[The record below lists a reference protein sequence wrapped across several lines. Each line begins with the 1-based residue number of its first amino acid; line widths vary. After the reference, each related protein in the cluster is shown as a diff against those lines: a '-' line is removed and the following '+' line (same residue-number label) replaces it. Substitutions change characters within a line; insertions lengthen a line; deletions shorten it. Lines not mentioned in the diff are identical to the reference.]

1 MDRFGIVTNDEK
13 DTDLATT
20 KQICK
25 YLQERGRKCLLAGDY
40 KEDKETFVK
49 NIDGLIVLGGD
60 GTLLQAA
67 REYVDSGVPLLGINL
82 GTLGY
87 LTSVEKDEL
96 WTCMDALLKDEYTIE
111 HRMMLRGTVYHQGRR
126 IMEEQ
131 AVNDV
136 IVSRSGFSKLV
147 ELKLYVNDE
156 LLDIY
161 VADGVIVSTPTGST
175 GYNLAAGGPVVYPE
189 TELMVITPICPHS
202 LTARSIV
209 VSGREKI
216 TIEIGRRRKDQ
227 LEEALITYDG
237 QPGKELET
245 SDRIEVGEAK
255 GAVRLI
261 KINNRSFYQVLRSK
275 IGNVSNHS

>member
-1 MDRFGIVTNDEK
+1 MNRFGILTNFEK
-13 DTDLATT
+13 DTNMETT
-20 KQICK
+20 NRIKG
-25 YLQERGRKCLLAGDY
+25 YLERAGKTCLLEGDY
-40 KEDKETFVK
+40 SDDKAGFAGS
-49 NIDGLIVLGGD
+49 IDGLLVLGGD
-60 GTLLQAA
+60 GTLIQAA
-67 REYVDSGVPLLGINL
+67 REYVRYGVPMLGINL

-87 LTSVEKDEL
+87 LTSVEKDEI
-96 WTCMDALLKDEYTIE
+96 WACMDALIRNEFSIE
-111 HRMMLRGTVYHQGRR
+111 HRMMLQGKVYHQG
-126 IMEEQ
+126 EEVMSSE

-161 VADGVIVSTPTGST
+161 AADGVIVSTPTGST

-189 TELMVITPICPHS
+189 TELLVITPICPHS

-216 TIEIGRRRKDQ
+216 TIEIGKRRKDQ

-237 QPGKELET
+237 AAGVQLET
-245 SDRIEVGEAK
+245 ADRVEIGAAKEAVK
-255 GAVRLI
+255 LI
-261 KINNRSFYQVLRSK
+261 KINDKSFYQVLRSK
-275 IGNVSNHS
+275 IGNVPQH